1 MSSGSSHSVKSLAV
15 TVLLVF
21 LVILGLQVLSQQLLG
36 WSPHSKLKALID
48 IAVAVV
54 VTAWRHP

>member
-1 MSSGSSHSVKSLAV
+1 MIRSTRSLAF

-21 LVILGLQVLSQQLLG
+21 LVILGGHAVMQQFLG
-36 WSPHSKLKALID
+36 WHPQGTLNLLIN
-48 IAVAVV
+48 IVIAVV